1 MIADGFLV
9 IDKDPSMTS
18 HDVVAIARKSLNLRR
33 VGHAGTLDPM
43 ATGVLVLGFG
53 IGTRLLQYITD
64 GEKSYSATIVLGR
77 STSTDD
83 AEGDVISEAD
93 TKLVT
98 EEAIEE
104 GLAAMRGTILQK
116 PSAVSAVRIEGR
128 RAYDLVREG
137 VEVDIPARSVTI
149 SRLHIDAIRRY
160 SNTIEVDIDVLCSA
174 GTFIRSIARDL
185 GHALGVGGHL
195 NALRRTRV
203 GRFTLDDAISVRDLK
218 ERAFHP
224 LSITEVAMKIF
235 PVRFISTHEEEEL
248 GYGRAIHESL
258 DAGPVAAISREKNLI
273 ALLENKDGSAK
284 PISVFA
290 AIS

>member
-9 IDKDPSMTS
+9 VDKDQAMTS

-53 IGTRLLQYITD
+53 LGTRLLQYITD
-64 GEKSYSATIVLGR
+64 GEKSYTATILLGR
-77 STSTDD
+77 ATTTDD
-83 AEGDVISEAD
+83 ADGEVIFTAD
-93 TKLVT
+93 TKEVT
-98 EEAIEE
+98 EEAVED
-104 GLAAMRGTILQK
+104 GLAVMRGAIMQK
-116 PSAVSAVRIEGR
+116 PSAVSAIHIDGK

-137 VEVDIPARSVTI
+137 VDVDIPARSVTI

-160 SNTIEVDIDVLCSA
+160 DSVLEVDIDVTCSA
-174 GTFIRSIARDL
+174 GTYIRSIARDL
-185 GHALGVGGHL
+185 GQSLGVGGHL
-195 NALRRTRV
+195 IALRRTRV
-203 GRFTLDDAISVRDLK
+203 GRFTLDDSISVRDLK
-218 ERAFHP
+218 ERSFHP

-258 DAGPVAAISREKNLI
+258 DPGLVAAISREKTLV
-273 ALLENKDGSAK
+273 ALVENRDGLAK
-284 PISVFA
+284 PVSVFA